1 MDLIQSKKPKRSK
14 CSNGTRKF
22 KPLGD
27 GCYTDEEIENHKKK
41 KTRKNKGELESKTPP
56 KKKIDENANVPK
68 EDVPEEEVS
77 EEHAQESNSLKED
90 MEEAE
95 EDPED
100 YGKENDELKEK
111 EKKEYYANLKTPNSK
126 TDFLY
131 PSLENPYFGKQVS
144 LQKDFAN
151 LKFDGEIADKHD
163 IKNVSNIICA
173 NPEFDLLAHQ
183 HFVKRFMSG
192 QTPYK
197 SILLYHGLGSGKT
210 CSAIGISEEMRSY
223 TKQTG
228 VNSRIYII
236 ASPNVQDNFRL
247 QLFDETKL
255 IQTNGVWSLNT
266 CVGTKI
272 LNEINPTNSPL
283 QREKIVSQAKT
294 IINRDYKFMGYLEFA
309 NYIDRKINV
318 LSPTAEQ
325 ELIKK
330 YFSNC
335 LIIIDEVHNCTKD
348 TKTLSSQLK
357 KLAKHADDLR
367 FVLLS
372 ATPMY
377 NSPREIIWIT
387 NLMNL
392 NDGRSAIKYSDVF
405 DEDGTIIEPKKKD
418 EDKGINLLRRKLN
431 GYISYVRGENPY
443 TFPFRVYPPLA
454 TQKFIAMN
462 SSQEVDVPLQGKIFL
477 TDVGEMQKQVYD
489 LVIRK
494 SLDAGDGLFEVND
507 VDADLDNMEKYGYSK
522 LQAPLQSLIITFWN
536 SDFSKIIEDE
546 DERYLNL
553 FGQKGLDNIMKHEKK
568 DIKIGEDAKITAKCN
583 YEYKDGVPHIFSQD
597 ELPKYSA
604 KIAKVCDCIRASAD
618 KMVEINGV
626 STTIHGGIIIVYTQY
641 IYGGIV
647 PMALAL
653 EEMGFMRYVGK
664 QYVGKNK
671 DYMSSL
677 FQNGL
682 INNRIDARTMKLRD
696 EIPMSEFKQAKYMI
710 ISGDKYFSQNNAED
724 IVKATSKANMYGD
737 EVRVILISRA
747 ASEGLDFKYV
757 RQVHVLDPWYNMN
770 RIEQIIGRGV
780 RNRSHCGLVFEER
793 NVEIYMHATTNGEK
807 ETADTYVYRYAEEKA
822 KKIGK
827 VTRLMKEVAIDCVL
841 NHSQTN
847 FTDKKMAEVA
857 ENGVVNIVPSTQ
869 TELVPY
875 KLGDKPFS
883 EVCDYMEDCEFK
895 CYPEDADK
903 KIKNEMKD
911 ELYGKEQISINSKG
925 IVAKLKNI
933 FKQETA
939 YHFDTIES
947 MEAFKNATKE
957 ELYYALTLLIDGPET
972 IVDKYGR
979 QGKLVN
985 RSNYYMFKPVEV
997 TNPNI
1002 SLYESKIP
1010 VKTMS
1015 EYVQYEIETQDEN
1028 IKTPVF
1034 GSEEEKESKVVG
1046 DEYVSL
1052 IAKMR
1057 ENLETAIKEEPNELK
1072 DKNEDWYFNLNSI
1085 KCKKDEDTEKT
1096 FMDFKKKYKITKADS
1111 DETIRTKISPT
1122 PFEEYKR
1129 LEKNSICITQGFF
1142 SVVARLRIL
1151 GIDSESLERYVTDHI
1166 IETLS
1171 HENLLTL
1178 AKEVLETKFV
1188 AKDNLERR
1196 VLKYF
1201 QSLLLDGKKTLVLA
1215 KDNKNIYY
1223 NLSDWSELS
1232 DGEKEILV
1240 KEMKDKMEIT
1250 NYSNIIGFVGEF
1262 ASKDM
1267 GSTMVFRTKNMT
1279 QKRNNK
1285 SAFLQN
1291 DSKIAIIKQINTI
1304 LKLAGSP
1311 YSFDDE
1317 SCTRCER
1324 NTDDLSKI
1332 AVACIF
1338 EMLIRKFDDEQTTGK
1353 TWLLKPEQAIFN
1365 NIKNA

>member
-1 MDLIQSKKPKRSK
+1 MDLLESKKPKRAK

-22 KPLGD
+22 KALGD
-27 GCYTDEEIENHKKK
+27 GCYTDEEIENYKKT
-41 KTRKNKGELESKTPP
+41 KTRKNKGESESKTP
-56 KKKIDENANVPK
+56 KKKKNEVK
-68 EDVPEEEVS
+68 EEKVAEEE
-77 EEHAQESNSLKED
+77 EENVFQESNNSQEENSVKEE
-90 MEEAE
+90 EEAE
-95 EDPED
+95 DDDED
-100 YGKENDELKEK
+100 YGKENDDLKEK

-163 IKNVSNIICA
+163 IKKVSNIICA
-173 NPEFDLLAHQ
+173 NPEFELLAHQ

-228 VNSRIYII
+228 VNSKIYIV

-247 QLFDETKL
+247 QLFDESKL
-255 IQTNGVWSLNT
+255 VQTNGFWSLNT

-272 LNEINPTNSPL
+272 LNEINPTNSLL

-294 IINRDYKFMGYLEFA
+294 IINRDYKFMGYLEFS
-309 NYIDRKINV
+309 NYIERKIDV

-330 YFSNC
+330 YFSNS
-335 LIIIDEVHNCTKD
+335 LVIIDEVHNCTKD
-348 TKTLSSQLK
+348 SKTLSSQLK

-367 FVLLS
+367 FILLS

-405 DEDGTIIEPKKKD
+405 DDEGNILEVK
-418 EDKGINLLRRKLN
+418 EDKGANLLRRKLN

-462 SSQEVDVPLQGKIFL
+462 SSQEVNVPLRGKLFL
-477 TDVGEMQKQVYD
+477 TEVGEMQKRVYN

-494 SLDAGDGLFEVND
+494 SLDSGDGLFLVND
-507 VDADLDNMEKYGYSK
+507 VDADLENMEKYGYSK

-536 SDFSKIIEDE
+536 SDFSQIIEDE

-553 FGQKGLDNIMKHEKK
+553 FGQKGLDNIMKHNKK
-568 DIKIGEDAKITAKCN
+568 DIKIGEDAKISIKCN
-583 YEYKDGVPHIFSQD
+583 YEYKDGVPRIFSQA

-618 KMVEINGV
+618 KMVEIDGIQ
-626 STTIHGGIIIVYTQY
+626 TTIHGGIIIVYTQY

-653 EEMGFMRYVGK
+653 EEMGFLRYVGK
-664 QYVGKNK
+664 QYASK
-671 DYMSSL
+671 DMSSL
-677 FQNGL
+677 FQNGFVEK
-682 INNRIDARTMKLRD
+682 RIDARTMKSRD
-696 EIPMSEFKQAKYMI
+696 EMPISEFKQAKYMI

-780 RNRSHCGLVFEER
+780 RNRSHCGLAFEER

-827 VTRLMKEVAIDCVL
+827 VTRLMKTVAIDCVL

-847 FTDKKMAEVA
+847 FTDQKMAEVA

-875 KLGDKPFS
+875 QLGDKPFS

-903 KIKNEMKD
+903 KIKNKMKD
-911 ELYGKEQISINSKG
+911 ELYGKEQISMNSKE
-925 IVAKLKNI
+925 IVAKIKNI
-933 FKQETA
+933 FKKETA

-947 MEAFKNATKE
+947 MDSFKNATKE
-957 ELYYALTLLIDGPET
+957 ELYYALTQLIEGPDT
-972 IVDKYGR
+972 IQDKYGR
-979 QGKLVN
+979 HGRLVN
-985 RSNYYMFKPVEV
+985 RDKYYVFQPLEV

-1015 EYVQYEIETQDEN
+1015 EYVQYEIESKDEN

-1034 GSEEEKESKVVG
+1034 GSEESKVEKKVG
-1046 DEYVSL
+1046 EEYNSL

-1057 ENLETAIKEEPNELK
+1057 ENLEIATKEEPNEMK
-1072 DKNEDWYFNLNSI
+1072 DKNEDWYFNLNSV
-1085 KCKKDEDTEKT
+1085 KCKKDAAEEKK
-1096 FMDFKKKYKITKADS
+1096 FLDFRKQYKIVKTDSEEIIKA
-1111 DETIRTKISPT
+1111 KISPI
-1122 PFEEYKR
+1122 PLEEYKM
-1129 LEKNSICITQGFF
+1129 LEKKSICVSQAFI
-1142 SVVARLRIL
+1142 SVMIRLRIL
-1151 GIDSESLERYVTDHI
+1151 GIDKEALNKYVTDHI

-1178 AKEVLETKFV
+1178 AKEVLHPKFV
-1188 AKDNLERR
+1188 ANDHLERR
-1196 VLKYF
+1196 IADYF
-1201 QSLLLDGKKTLVLA
+1201 QYLLLDNKKVLVLA
-1215 KDNKNIYY
+1215 KEDKNIYY

-1232 DGEKEILV
+1232 DGEKELLV
-1240 KEMKDKMEIT
+1240 KEMQEKMEIV
-1250 NYSNIIGFVGEF
+1250 NYSDIIGFTGNF
-1262 ASKDM
+1262 SSKDM
-1267 GSTMVFRTKNMT
+1267 VSTMVFRTKNMT

-1311 YSFDDE
+1311 YGFDDE
-1317 SCTRCER
+1317 TCSNCER
-1324 NTDDLSKI
+1324 NTDDMSKI

-1338 EMLIRKFDDEQTTGK
+1338 EMLIRKFDDEKTTGK
-1353 TWLLKPEQAIFN
+1353 TWLLRPEQAIFN

>member
-1 MDLIQSKKPKRSK
+1 MDSKRARCP
-14 CSNGTRKF
+14 NGTRKF
-22 KPLGD
+22 KALGD
-27 GCYTDEEIENHKKK
+27 GCYTNEEIENHKKT
-41 KTRKNKGELESKTPP
+41 KTRKNKEGSPIT
-56 KKKIDENANVPK
+56 KKNKEVAEVVRENK
-68 EDVPEEEVS
+68 EVAEVVSEVAEVEKEEEPAVNIP
-77 EEHAQESNSLKED
+77 ESNL
-90 MEEAE
+90 AE

-100 YGKENDELKEK
+100 YGKKNDDLKEK
-111 EKKEYYANLKTPNSK
+111 EKKEYYANLKTPDSK

-151 LKFDGEIADKHD
+151 LKFDGEIVDKHD
-163 IKNVSNIICA
+163 IKKVSDIICA
-173 NPEFDLLAHQ
+173 NPEFELLPHQ
-183 HFVKRFMSG
+183 HFAKRFMSG

-236 ASPNVQDNFRL
+236 ASPNVQDNFKL
-247 QLFDETKL
+247 QLFDESKL
-255 IQTNGVWSLNT
+255 VQTNGLWSLNT

-272 LNEINPTNSPL
+272 LNEINPTNSPME
-283 QREKIVSQAKT
+283 REKIVSQAKT
-294 IINRDYKFMGYLEFA
+294 IINRDYKIMGYLEFA

-318 LSPTAEQ
+318 LSSNVEQ

-348 TKTLSSQLK
+348 SKTLSSQLK

-377 NSPREIIWIT
+377 NSPKEIIWIT

-392 NDGRSAIKYSDVF
+392 NDGRSAIKYSEVF
-405 DEDGTIIEPKKKD
+405 DEDGTIMELE
-418 EDKGINLLRRKLN
+418 EDKGIQLLRRKLN

-454 TQKFIAMN
+454 TQKFVAMN
-462 SSQEVDVPLQGKIFL
+462 SSQELDVPLQGKIFL
-477 TDVGEMQKQVYD
+477 TEIGEMQKRVYD

-494 SLDAGDGLFEVND
+494 SLDAGDGLFVVND
-507 VDADLDNMEKYGYSK
+507 VDADLENMEKYGYSK

-536 SDFSKIIEDE
+536 SEFSRIIADE
-546 DERYLNL
+546 DERYVDL
-553 FGQKGLDNIMKHEKK
+553 FGQKGLENIMKYEKK
-568 DIKIGEDAKITAKCN
+568 DIKIGEDAKISIKCN
-583 YEYKDGVPHIFSQD
+583 YEYKAKVPRIFSQA

-604 KIAKVCDCIRASAD
+604 KLSTVCDCIRASAN
-618 KMVEINGV
+618 KIVEIDGV
-626 STTIHGGIIIVYTQY
+626 QTAIHGGIIIVYTQY

-653 EEMGFMRYVGK
+653 EEMGFLRYGA
-664 QYVGKNK
+664 N
-671 DYMSSL
+671 SSL
-677 FQNGL
+677 FR
-682 INNRIDARTMKLRD
+682 NNMVKNRVDARTMKLRD
-696 EIPMSEFKQAKYMI
+696 EVPMSEFKQAKYMI
-710 ISGDKYFSQNNAED
+710 ISGDKYFSQNNADD
-724 IVKATSKANMYGD
+724 IKVATSKANMYGD
-737 EVRVILISRA
+737 DVRVILISRA

-780 RNRSHCGLVFEER
+780 RNRSHCGLAFEER

-807 ETADTYVYRYAEEKA
+807 ETADLYVYRYAEEKA

-827 VTRLMKEVAIDCVL
+827 VTRLMKEVAVDCVL

-847 FTDKKMAEVA
+847 FTDKEMEAVA
-857 ENGVVNIVPSTQ
+857 ENGIVNIVPSTQ
-869 TELVPY
+869 SELVPY

-883 EVCDYMEDCEFK
+883 EVCDYMEDCKFK
-895 CYPEDADK
+895 CYPEDAG
-903 KIKNEMKD
+903 KNKMKD
-911 ELYGKEQISINSKG
+911 ELYGKEQISMNSRE

-947 MEAFKNATKE
+947 MDAFKLATKE
-957 ELYYALTLLIDGPET
+957 ELYYALTLLIEGPET
-972 IVDKYGR
+972 ILDKYGR
-979 QGKLVN
+979 HGRLIN
-985 RSNYYMFKPVEV
+985 RDKYYVFQPLEV

-1015 EYVQYEIETQDEN
+1015 EYVQYEIDPMDQN
-1028 IKTPVF
+1028 IKTPKQ
-1034 GSEEEKESKVVG
+1034 EENKQEEKMGE
-1046 DEYVSL
+1046 EYNLL

-1057 ENLETAIKEEPNELK
+1057 ENLEISMSEDPNELK
-1072 DKNEDWYFNLNSI
+1072 DKNEDWYFNLNSV
-1085 KCKKDEDTEKT
+1085 KCKKDATEEKK
-1096 FMDFKKKYKITKADS
+1096 FLDFKKQYKIAKTDS
-1111 DETIRTKISPT
+1111 DEIIKAKISPRT
-1122 PFEEYKR
+1122 MEEYKR
-1129 LEKNSICITQGFF
+1129 LEKNSICVSQGFIP
-1142 SVVARLRIL
+1142 VMTRLRIL
-1151 GIDSESLERYVTDHI
+1151 GIDRESLAKYVTDHI

-1171 HENLLTL
+1171 HENRLTL
-1178 AKEVLETKFV
+1178 AKEALAPNFV
-1188 AKDNLERR
+1188 AKDDLETHISE
-1196 VLKYF
+1196 YF
-1201 QSLLLDGKKTLVLA
+1201 QYLLLDNKKVLVLA
-1215 KDNKNIYY
+1215 KDDKNVYY
-1223 NLSDWSELS
+1223 NILDWSELS
-1232 DGEKEILV
+1232 DGEKESLV
-1240 KEMKDKMEIT
+1240 KEMQEKMEIA
-1250 NYSNIIGFVGEF
+1250 NYSDIIGFTGNF
-1262 ASKDM
+1262 SSKDM
-1267 GSTMVFRTKNMT
+1267 VSTMVFRTKNMT

-1317 SCTRCER
+1317 TCSKCER
-1324 NTDDLSKI
+1324 NTDDISKI

-1338 EMLIRKFDDEQTTGK
+1338 EMLIRKFDDEKTTGK
-1353 TWLLKPEQAIFN
+1353 TWFLRSEQAIFN